1 MPSQHTKLSRSLS
14 LLSTTQAAH
23 ILILFVAHTCM
34 HNSSRRKTLWL
45 DHHRLPKKSSLIVSL
60 KFPNSSVWCN
70 ILLLLYTHTQFNT
83 SPPPKHIVH
92 SVARANFSFS
102 SFHITQCSHAQTW
115 QRTRC
120 DVMRCDAV
128 APLTLLLLLIS
139 TFSSLLHFRLKDD
152 ALKGRKRRKKERKGP
167 LSAVIYTL
175 SIYSRQRL
183 VMLLQY

>member
-1 MPSQHTKLSRSLS
+1 
-14 LLSTTQAAH
+14 
-23 ILILFVAHTCM
+23 M

-83 SPPPKHIVH
+83 SPPPKHIIH
-92 SVARANFSFS
+92 SVARANFSSFS

-152 ALKGRKRRKKERKGP
+152 ALKGRKRRKKERKKGAIVCCY
-167 LSAVIYTL
+167 LYALDLQSAKAGNAITL
-175 SIYSRQRL
+175 LAREER
-183 VMLLQY
+183 